1 MKERKL
7 TDYEKSKAEK
17 AFCFYHCKGFRD
29 TKRCF
34 CDSKCKDA
42 QDFIQFLD
50 YVVVKTKEDDSWST
64 KKRFLILTVRSKY
77 LLSSWKVCGKS
88 EDSKLEMSLPL
99 TAIFR
104 WTWNSSS
111 ILYFQEDRKSVGIKR
126 KFSGMNG
133 YSLVPVVMLVV
144 SLIKTIQKSLCVW

>member
-42 QDFIQFLD
+42 QEFIQFLD
-50 YVVVKTKEDDSWST
+50 YIVVKTKEDNRRST
-64 KKRFLILTVRSKY
+64 KKILDIDG
-77 LLSSWKVCGKS
+77 KVEIESMITK
-88 EDSKLEMSLPL
+88 E
-99 TAIFR
+99 T
-104 WTWNSSS
+104 
-111 ILYFQEDRKSVGIKR
+111 YF
-126 KFSGMNG
+126 
-133 YSLVPVVMLVV
+133 
-144 SLIKTIQKSLCVW
+144 

>member
-42 QDFIQFLD
+42 QEFIQFLD
-50 YVVVKTKEDDSWST
+50 YIVVKTKE
-64 KKRFLILTVRSKY
+64 VRRYERTGAFEKF
-77 LLSSWKVCGKS
+77 CGS
-88 EDSKLEMSLPL
+88 QTM
-99 TAIFR
+99 R
-104 WTWNSSS
+104 
-111 ILYFQEDRKSVGIKR
+111 
-126 KFSGMNG
+126 
-133 YSLVPVVMLVV
+133 
-144 SLIKTIQKSLCVW
+144 